1 MQKTIWI
8 TGLSGSGKSTIG
20 AEVVKE
26 LRAKGKCV
34 VYLDGDDLRDVFNVD
49 HSKDTSHNKNSRLS
63 LSRQYSNLCL
73 ALSKQ
78 ELIVVI
84 ATISMFKEIH
94 EWNRE
99 NLPNYFE
106 VYLKV
111 PLRILKDRDPKGIY
125 SRYSEGRI
133 KNVAGIDLPVDEPVN
148 PDLVFDYSNTVYKV
162 SEVSN
167 RIVRKNIFNK

>member
-26 LRAKGKCV
+26 LRARGKCV
-34 VYLDGDDLRDVFNVD
+34 VYLDGDDLRNVFNVD
-49 HSKDTSHNKNSRLS
+49 HSKDVSHNKNSRLS

-78 ELIVVI
+78 GLIVVI
-84 ATISMFKEIH
+84 ATISMFKEVH
-94 EWNRE
+94 KWNRE

-111 PLRILKDRDPKGIY
+111 PLSILKDRDPKGIY
-125 SRYSEGRI
+125 SRYSEGKI
-133 KNVAGIDLPVDEPVN
+133 KNVAGMDLSVDEPYA
-148 PDLVFDYSNTVYKV
+148 PDLVFKYGKKNHKI
-162 SEVSN
+162 SEISSI
-167 RIVRKNIFNK
+167 IVRKNI